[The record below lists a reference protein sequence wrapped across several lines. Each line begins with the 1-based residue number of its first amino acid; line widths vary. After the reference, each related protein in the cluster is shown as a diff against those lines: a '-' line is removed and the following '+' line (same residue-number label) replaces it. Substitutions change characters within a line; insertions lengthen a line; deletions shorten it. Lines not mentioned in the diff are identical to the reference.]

1 MGLFDIFGKGSSLS
15 NKERMRKIR
24 QSGKDGEEQF
34 RQDKFLSNIERRHH
48 GKDFVE
54 KEKDWTGK
62 THETPWEVKRNNSPL
77 SPKQKRTR
85 NLHVRR
91 YVDTPYGVESRT
103 EDKHGNRLE
112 HNIFS
117 GKWEKVKNRPNLFG
131 LSSNDSSKPKKRK
144 SSSSIWGSP
153 KKSSSKK
160 KSDNIWGTSGS
171 SSLFGSSSPS
181 KRKKSSSGYDSL
193 FGSSS
198 SSKRKR
204 KSDSIW

>member
-1 MGLFDIFGKGSSLS
+1 MGFFDAFKKHSGNIS

-34 RQDKFLSNIERRHH
+34 RRDKMFSNIERRHH

-54 KEKDWTGK
+54 KKTDWTGK

-103 EDKHGNRLE
+103 EDKHGNKLE
-112 HNIFS
+112 HNMLS
-117 GKWEKVKNRPNLFG
+117 GKYEKVKKSNTFSWFG
-131 LSSNDSSKPKKRK
+131 SDSSTKKQK
-144 SSSSIWGSP
+144 STRSS
-153 KKSSSKK
+153 
-160 KSDNIWGTSGS
+160 
-171 SSLFGSSSPS
+171 
-181 KRKKSSSGYDSL
+181 YDSL

-198 SSKRKR
+198 SGKKKSKRK
-204 KSDSIW
+204 SSGIW